1 MTEQDLSA
9 WLALSFM
16 PKMGGKRLARLL
28 SLDSPVNIVTASYER
43 LTALGLKPAQID
55 YLKKD
60 AERQVELCLSWQQQS
75 SLHHII
81 TPLSSAYP
89 PLLKE
94 ISAYPAALFVKG
106 ALPLLSEPQIAI
118 VGSRNASREGLETAR
133 AFSADLA
140 RKGLTITSG
149 LALGVDGHA
158 HDGALKAEGDTIA
171 VLGSGLENLYPRRH
185 KKLAERIVEQG
196 ALVSEF
202 RPDAPPMAEHFPRR
216 NRIISGLSSG
226 VLVIEAAERSGS
238 LITARYAC
246 EQGREVFALPGSIN
260 NPKSRGGNQ
269 LIREGATL
277 IQSSDDILQEVS
289 HLVNWSVSTQSELF
303 EQEVEKEQLPF
314 PELLANVGEKE
325 AVPVDILAQR
335 TNIPVHEI
343 MMQLLELE
351 LQGHVTAVQG
361 GYIRMR
367 RG

>member
-1 MTEQDLSA
+1 MTEQELSA

-16 PKMGGKRLARLL
+16 PGIGGKRLTRLL
-28 SLDSPVNIVTASYER
+28 SIDSPACLVGASRER
-43 LTALGLKPAQID
+43 LESVGLKPAQIH
-55 YLKKD
+55 YLRYESD
-60 AERQVELCLSWQQQS
+60 QVVESCLHWLQAA

-81 TPLSSAYP
+81 TPLCVGYP

-94 ISAYPAALFVKG
+94 ISAYPPVLFVKG
-106 ALPLLSEPQIAI
+106 SLSLLSEPQLAI
-118 VGSRNASREGLETAR
+118 VGSRNASREGLDTAR
-133 AFSADLA
+133 SFAGDLA
-140 RKGLTITSG
+140 RQGVTITSG
-149 LALGVDGHA
+149 LALGVDGYA
-158 HDGALKAEGDTIA
+158 HDGALKAGGDTIA
-171 VLGSGLENLYPRRH
+171 VLGSGLDNLYPRRH
-185 KKLAERIVEQG
+185 KPLAERIIEHG

-216 NRIISGLSSG
+216 NRIISGLASG

-246 EQGREVFALPGSIN
+246 EQSRDVFVLPGSIHHPN
-260 NPKSRGGNQ
+260 SRGGNH

-277 IQSSDDILQEVS
+277 VQTSEDILQEIS
-289 HLVNWSVSTQSELF
+289 HLIKWSLSGQNTLF
-303 EQEVEKEQLPF
+303 QEEVEKEQLPF

-335 TNIPVHEI
+335 THIPVHEI

-351 LQGHVTAVQG
+351 LQGHVAAVPG

>member
-1 MTEQDLSA
+1 MTEQELSA

-28 SLDSPVNIVTASYER
+28 SLDDPVNIVHASCER
-43 LTALGLKPAQID
+43 LAAIGLKPAQIE
-55 YLKKD
+55 YLQHD
-60 AERQVELCLSWQQQS
+60 AGRDVEACLEWLQQS
-75 SLHHII
+75 AIHHII
-81 TPLSSAYP
+81 TPLSPAYP

-94 ISAYPAALFVKG
+94 ISAYPAALFVQG
-106 ALPLLSEPQIAI
+106 ALSLLSEPQIAV
-118 VGSRNASREGLETAR
+118 VGSRSASQEGLDTAR

-158 HDGALKAEGDTIA
+158 HDGALKAGGDTIA
-171 VLGSGLENLYPRRH
+171 VLGSGLANLYPRRH
-185 KKLAERIVEQG
+185 KKLAARIAEQG

-202 RPDAPPMAEHFPRR
+202 RPDAPPLAEHFPRR

-226 VLVIEAAERSGS
+226 VVVIEAAERSGS

-246 EQGREVFALPGSIN
+246 EQGREVFALPGSIHQPN
-260 NPKSRGGNQ
+260 SRGGNH

-289 HLVNWSVSTQSELF
+289 YLVNWSVGRQSELF
-303 EQEVEKEQLPF
+303 TPEVAKEQLPF

-343 MMQLLELE
+343 MLQLLELE
-351 LQGHVTAVQG
+351 LQGHIAAVQG